1 MGRRGVLTLNKEEP
15 DDGGGGDMRIRR
27 RRGIDDVGVRL
38 KVPRRSL
45 TSSLSVERVLEIRF
59 AFQRSDYRPVRVD
72 VDVDG
77 NASSSSSS
85 LYCTYSIPKHATDT
99 DRDRDTDAD
108 ADSALTTQTDIMM
121 VDGMLPLHPR
131 IPQNRTA
138 WSFHCNQNKDDHY
151 YDYDPSLVD
160 RAISWSR
167 QVHSYK
173 QKEGMPVRAVHLM
186 LLLVMIMV
194 V

>member
-1 MGRRGVLTLNKEEP
+1 M
-15 DDGGGGDMRIRR
+15 
-27 RRGIDDVGVRL
+27 DVD
-38 KVPRRSL
+38 
-45 TSSLSVERVLEIRF
+45 T
-59 AFQRSDYRPVRVD
+59 
-72 VDVDG
+72 DVDG

-108 ADSALTTQTDIMM
+108 GSLTTQTNVMM
-121 VDGMLPLHPR
+121 ADRMLPLYQR
-131 IPQNRTA
+131 TSQNRTA